1 MSDAFKPGS
10 PTRRSARVHHEVMV
24 GVTSEHG
31 TFSGWGTNLS
41 AGGVFVNSHHA
52 PPIGT
57 RVHVLLQLPSTKPP
71 FPVPASHASFGS
83 TTPSPHALRLLQ
95 SA

>member
-24 GVTSEHG
+24 GVTSEQG

-57 RVHVLLQLPSTKPP
+57 RVHVSCPGL
-71 FPVPASHASFGS
+71 VRHRVGR
-83 TTPSPHALRLLQ
+83 ALHR
-95 SA
+95 